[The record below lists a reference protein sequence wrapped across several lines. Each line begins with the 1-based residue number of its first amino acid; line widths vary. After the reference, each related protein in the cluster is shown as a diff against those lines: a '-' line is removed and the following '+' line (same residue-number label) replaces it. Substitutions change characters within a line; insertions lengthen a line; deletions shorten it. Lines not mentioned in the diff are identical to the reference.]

1 MFVIMKVSLPVR
13 WLYKN
18 SSTASRILLFFFTL
32 KMVFLKCVWLFVAS
46 LCAASRH
53 IAVAVD
59 GSDATSEQA
68 NNITLRFSLIWSN
81 STAECD
87 AVLSN
92 PGVAVS
98 YRTDLDSNNWIPLGP
113 LVTIQQAAAASCKLI
128 TPVWN
133 LIICIAI
140 LQGGISE
147 TVTKTKLTFSY
158 TAGMTTTSWRSA
170 HVHAI

>member
-1 MFVIMKVSLPVR
+1 
-13 WLYKN
+13 
-18 SSTASRILLFFFTL
+18 
-32 KMVFLKCVWLFVAS
+32 MVFLKCVWLLVAS

-68 NNITLRFSLIWSN
+68 NNITLRFSLRSN

-87 AVLSN
+87 AVLTN

-113 LVTIQQAAAASCKLI
+113 LITIQQAAAASCKLI
-128 TPVWN
+128 TPV
-133 LIICIAI
+133 
-140 LQGGISE
+140 
-147 TVTKTKLTFSY
+147 
-158 TAGMTTTSWRSA
+158 
-170 HVHAI
+170 